1 MKELIGKVKIKKSS
15 LPLKIVTG
23 KTEILGEK
31 NVANEFNNF
40 FRDIGLKLAK
50 KIPESSQRFKSYMKK
65 VSSEMENKPLSINE
79 LKDAFFHDNISYNV
93 VSKCFGELCTPL
105 KHIFDLSFENGI
117 FPDSLKIAK
126 VTPVYKSGDSSSL
139 SNYRPI
145 SVCACFSKMLERIMY
160 TRLYS
165 YFQFSNRALH

>member
-1 MKELIGKVKIKKSS
+1 
-15 LPLKIVTG
+15 
-23 KTEILGEK
+23 
-31 NVANEFNNF
+31 
-40 FRDIGLKLAK
+40 
-50 KIPESSQRFKSYMKK
+50 
-65 VSSEMENKPLSINE
+65 MENKPLSINE
-79 LKDAFFHDNISYNV
+79 LKDAFFCLKINKSTGHDISYNV

-145 SVCACFSKMLERIMY
+145 SLLPCFSKMLEQIMY
-160 TRLYS
+160 RRLYS
-165 YFQFSNRALH
+165 YSQENKILYSKQFGFQTDHPIIQLVEQLYENLNTH